1 MNSYLKILAGCH
13 KFCLMHLKKK
23 RISSTTP
30 VASGGNSYSQNVCV
44 FVGRVR
50 ALGLEN
56 ENRFV
61 CFGWRIFFLLFVS
74 DGHLLFLLVAKKERP
89 PFLFLSVT
97 QKVNVVFSFI
107 F

>member
-1 MNSYLKILAGCH
+1 M
-13 KFCLMHLKKK
+13 
-23 RISSTTP
+23 
-30 VASGGNSYSQNVCV
+30 CV
-44 FVGRVR
+44 FVGRVVR

-74 DGHLLFLLVAKKERP
+74 DGHPLFLLVAKKERP

-97 QKVNVVFSFI
+97 QKVNVVFKFHFLI
-107 F
+107 HVVHLQPITL